1 MKLCTI
7 FTYLFAAGLLG
18 ITSPSFAIP
27 TIQHWET
34 PNGAK
39 VYFVPAPDIPI
50 VDVDVTFDAGSA
62 RDADKPGIA
71 AFANSML
78 EEGAG
83 ELSADQIAE
92 KFDNLGANFSHS
104 VDRDMASLT
113 LRSLS
118 DPPLLQPALE
128 LVALL
133 LTQPTFEDVPLE
145 RIRDQMLANLKYQ
158 EQSPD
163 SIAEKNFY
171 QAIFGKHPYAISASG
186 TKESVA
192 ALTKEEA
199 KAFLARYYVAKNAV
213 VAIVGALD
221 RAAAE
226 QVAITVVGKLP
237 SGEPAASLPPV
248 PKLSQPQTIK
258 VTHPTTQTHI
268 LIGQPGIGWNDPDH
282 FPLYVGNYILGG
294 SGFASL
300 ILEEVRE
307 KRGLA
312 YSAYSY
318 FSLERVPGPFIAG
331 LQTRNDQTEEAI
343 KVVQT
348 VMRNFLEKGPTEEK
362 LKLAKQG
369 ITGGFPLRIKSNSS
383 ILGYLSL
390 IGFYQMPLDYLHTF
404 NQNVEAVTQ
413 DKIKEAYNQHL
424 NLDKMVTV
432 MVGGESQKSP
442 EEKK

>member
-1 MKLCTI
+1 
-7 FTYLFAAGLLG
+7 
-18 ITSPSFAIP
+18 
-27 TIQHWET
+27 
-34 PNGAK
+34 
-39 VYFVPAPDIPI
+39 
-50 VDVDVTFDAGSA
+50 
-62 RDADKPGIA
+62 
-71 AFANSML
+71 
-78 EEGAG
+78 
-83 ELSADQIAE
+83 
-92 KFDNLGANFSHS
+92 
-104 VDRDMASLT
+104 
-113 LRSLS
+113 
-118 DPPLLQPALE
+118 LLQPALE

-133 LTQPTFEDVPLE
+133 LNKPTFEETPLE

-163 SIAEKNFY
+163 SIANKNFY
-171 QAIFGKHPYAISASG
+171 RAIYGKHPYAISSSG

-192 ALTKEEA
+192 TLTKADA

-226 QVAITVVGKLP
+226 QVAITVVGALP
-237 SGEPAASLPPV
+237 PGEPAPPLPPV
-248 PKLSQPQTIK
+248 PELSQPHTIK
-258 VTHPTTQTHI
+258 ITHPTTQTHI
-268 LIGQPGIGWNDPDH
+268 LIGQPGIAWNDPDY
-282 FPLYVGNYILGG
+282 FSLYVGNYILGG

-300 ILEEVRE
+300 ILDEVRE

-348 VMRNFLEKGPTEEK
+348 VMRDFLEKGPAEEK

-369 ITGGFPLRIKSNSS
+369 ITGGFPLRIKSNSN
-383 ILGYLSL
+383 ILSYLSL
-390 IGFYQMPLDYLHTF
+390 IGFYHLPLDYLHTF
-404 NQNVEAVTQ
+404 NQNIEAVTQ
-413 DKIKEAYNQHL
+413 AKIKEAYNQRLH
-424 NLDKMVTV
+424 LDKMVTV
-432 MVGGESQKSP
+432 MVGGESQKGQ